1 MVPDIKRTTS
11 SRSSSSSSRRPEGE
25 RSRDRERD
33 HDRGRSTSARS
44 SLPASELERERD
56 GDRGSGSGR
65 GQAREGS
72 RGGAARRKAGSATD
86 RFFIGYDLL
95 FVILIGALH
104 ALPTARPQLW
114 WLQLLCVAGL
124 AYRVSRAS
132 AGRAAL
138 LGFTFGTAWLC
149 AGTWW
154 LYVSMHR
161 YGGLSAPLSGL
172 AVFGLSAFLSLY
184 LALAMGLFARLRRNL
199 MWLDALIFGACWL
212 LAELARGVIFT
223 GFPWAASG
231 YAHVESPLA
240 TLAPLV
246 GVYGIGAVG
255 AMLAAILT
263 FGARVP
269 GQPVA
274 GVAIGASAAAV
285 VLFGLGHLKLP
296 AFTQD
301 SGTLQLSLL
310 QPNVPQNEKFAA
322 EVLPQN
328 LAWAAEQLLGA
339 RGDLV
344 IGPETVV
351 PLLPEQLPDDYW
363 QPLLKKFHRGAQAAL
378 FGRPLGSL
386 EADYTN
392 SAVGISRDT
401 VKAPDGYYR
410 YDKHHL
416 VPFGEFIPSGF
427 RWFTNMMNIPLG
439 DFKRGPRVAASFP
452 VQNERIAPNI
462 CYEDLFGEELAGRFA
477 DEPVAPTIFANLTN
491 IGWFGDTIAVA
502 QHLHISRMR
511 TLEFQRPMVRSTNT
525 GTTAVIDHTGRVTH
539 SLPPFTQGVLEAPVT
554 GRTGLTPFASWASR
568 FGLWPLALGALVP
581 MLFAFVLRRRDD

>member
-1 MVPDIKRTTS
+1 MVPDHKRTTT
-11 SRSSSSSSRRPEGE
+11 SRSSSSSSGSSRERGSSSRSQASGRDGE
-25 RSRDRERD
+25 RGRERTIERSSERTSDRDAARDRSS
-33 HDRGRSTSARS
+33 RGR
-44 SLPASELERERD
+44 D
-56 GDRGSGSGR
+56 
-65 GQAREGS
+65 GS
-72 RGGAARRKAGSATD
+72 RGAARRKGGSVTD

-114 WLQLLCVAGL
+114 WLQLLCLAGL

-132 AGRAAL
+132 TGRAAL
-138 LGFTFGTAWLC
+138 LGLTFGTAWLC

-161 YGGLSAPLSGL
+161 YGGLSAPLSAA

-184 LALAMGLFARLRRNL
+184 LAVAMALFARLRRNL
-199 MWLDALIFGACWL
+199 MWLDALIFAGCWL

-223 GFPWAASG
+223 GFPWAAAG
-231 YAHVESPLA
+231 YAHVDSPLA
-240 TLAPLV
+240 TLAPFV
-246 GVYGIGAVG
+246 GVYGIGAAAAV
-255 AMLAAILT
+255 LAAIVS
-263 FGARVP
+263 FGVRVP
-269 GQPVA
+269 GQPAA
-274 GVAIGASAAAV
+274 GLAIGASAAAV
-285 VLFGLGHLKLP
+285 VLFGLGNVKLP
-296 AFTQD
+296 AFTRD

-310 QPNVPQNEKFAA
+310 QPNVPQNEKFAV

-328 LAWAAEQLLGA
+328 LAWASEKLLAA

-344 IGPETVV
+344 IGPETVI

-363 QPLLKKFHRGAQAAL
+363 QPLLKKFHRGPQAAL

-401 VKAPDGYYR
+401 VKVPDGYYR
-410 YDKHHL
+410 YDKQHL
-416 VPFGEFIPSGF
+416 VPFGEFIPAGF

-452 VQNERIAPNI
+452 VQGERIAPNI
-462 CYEDLFGEELAGRFA
+462 CYEDLFGEELAARFA
-477 DEPVAPTIFANLTN
+477 DEPVAPTVFANLTN
-491 IGWFGDTIAVA
+491 IGWFGDTIAVQ

-525 GTTAVIDHTGRVTH
+525 GTTAVIDHAGQVTH

-554 GRTGLTPFASWASR
+554 GRTGLTPFAGWASR

-581 MLFAFVLRRRDD
+581 MLFSFVLRRRDD